1 MPDHGHASPNQA
13 ISFGRF
19 RLVPSQ
25 QNGRRIRLGNRA
37 LDLLIALIARPN
49 EIISKEEHIARV
61 WPDTFVEEGNLR
73 VHVAA
78 LRRVLGNGQ
87 VGFQIVI
94 NTTNSCHSATNAEL
108 AGREF
113 RSGETKI
120 NILCHD

>member
-1 MPDHGHASPNQA
+1 MGSP
-13 ISFGRF
+13 
-19 RLVPSQ
+19 
-25 QNGRRIRLGNRA
+25 RLGNRA
-37 LDLLIALIARPN
+37 LDLPIARVARPN
-49 EIISKEEHIARV
+49 EIISKEELIARV

-78 LRRVLGNGQ
+78 LRRVLGDGQ

-94 NTTNSCHSATNAEL
+94 KTTNSCHGATNAEL

-113 RSGETKI
+113 RPDETQT